1 MAQEV
6 AVKDKDADFFSVPF
20 DNKSTALAL
29 KENVGSNMAAMDSIR
44 SIFEEMRDSLNTLV
58 QLTKQSLMPS
68 KDDMIGAAD
77 VKSGVPKEE
86 GGGQGG
92 GDGSGFEIP
101 KPGPKVG
108 LVLMLAGLA
117 ALFKYGDQ
125 IAKALEPVLKLGKF
139 FFDMLSPTGKIYL
152 GMAGLAALLFPKALL
167 LLVTGVGKGTIMFA
181 FKAMKVAFGLMQAF
195 MAGEFITK
203 LEGTYIGQGIMKA
216 IKAVKAAFLAM
227 KVFLLTTVPDA
238 IKGSFV
244 GQGIMKAI
252 LFLKQAFLM
261 MKAFLLTTVP
271 DAIKGSFV
279 GQGIMK
285 AIKFLK
291 EVFVMMKVFLL
302 TTVPDAIKG
311 SFIGQGIMA
320 ALAFLKKTFLLM
332 KVFLLTDLPAGIA
345 SSYIGV
351 GFTKALK
358 ALKAAFIAMQFFLLS
373 TMAPTLLAMMA
384 PFAIPIAAVVAAVAA
399 AVAIF
404 YAIKDGIDEFKK
416 SLDEGDSM
424 LVAIIEGVSTALL
437 SLVTLPVTL
446 IKNFVA
452 WVADK
457 LGFEGVAEKLREFS
471 IVDFIKNSV
480 KSLVFKAV
488 KFVQGLFNIDF
499 KALFGKMVDIGKS
512 IMVSIKAIGAG
523 ALAAA
528 KGFLNPVKNFKKGY
542 NEYMEKNK
550 LPDPEPID
558 IPVED
563 MEKITPNID
572 EELIKVQKEANLNR
586 RKSPQS
592 ITTIDNST
600 VKGGDSITQD
610 NYNQVEFGSTHTDD
624 TAILAVAGSLAN
636 Q

>member
-252 LFLKQAFLM
+252 
-261 MKAFLLTTVP
+261 
-271 DAIKGSFV
+271 
-279 GQGIMK
+279 
-285 AIKFLK
+285 KFLK

-471 IVDFIKNSV
+471 IVDFIKNSI